1 MQVLCHVS
9 SSPLLLL
16 LLLDVFSPK
25 IQSTGRPTNYIISI
39 IIIIII
45 IIVVVIILLLFFIPQ
60 PIIDPNPAPLPP
72 MFYVNFSFAGIMAKN
87 DSFENDIQL
96 QLGFTVTWWLGLLLS
111 LPWADLK

>member
-45 IIVVVIILLLFFIPQ
+45 IVVVIVLLLFFIPQ

-96 QLGFTVTWWLGLLLS
+96 QLGFTVT
-111 LPWADLK
+111 

>member
-72 MFYVNFSFAGIMAKN
+72 VFYVNFSFAGIMAKN

-96 QLGFTVTWWLGLLLS
+96 QLGFTVT
-111 LPWADLK
+111 

>member
-72 MFYVNFSFAGIMAKN
+72 MFYVNFSFAGIVAKN

-96 QLGFTVTWWLGLLLS
+96 QLGFTVT
-111 LPWADLK
+111 

>member
-1 MQVLCHVS
+1 MQVLYHVS

-16 LLLDVFSPK
+16 LLFDVFSPK
-25 IQSTGRPTNYIISI
+25 IQLTGRPANYIISI

-45 IIVVVIILLLFFIPQ
+45 IVIIILLLFFIPQ

-87 DSFENDIQL
+87 EF
-96 QLGFTVTWWLGLLLS
+96 
-111 LPWADLK
+111 

>member
-45 IIVVVIILLLFFIPQ
+45 IVVVIILLLFFIPQ

-72 MFYVNFSFAGIMAKN
+72 LFYVNFSFAGIMAKN

-96 QLGFTVTWWLGLLLS
+96 QLGFTVT
-111 LPWADLK
+111 

>member
-25 IQSTGRPTNYIISI
+25 FQSTGRPTNYIIS
-39 IIIIII
+39 IIIII

-96 QLGFTVTWWLGLLLS
+96 QLGFTVT
-111 LPWADLK
+111 

>member
-25 IQSTGRPTNYIISI
+25 IQSTGRPTNYIIS

-96 QLGFTVTWWLGLLLS
+96 QLGFTVT
-111 LPWADLK
+111 

>member
-45 IIVVVIILLLFFIPQ
+45 IIIVVVIILLLFFIPQ

-72 MFYVNFSFAGIMAKN
+72 NVLRQFFICRNHGEK
-87 DSFENDIQL
+87 
-96 QLGFTVTWWLGLLLS
+96 
-111 LPWADLK
+111 

>member
-45 IIVVVIILLLFFIPQ
+45 VVVIILLLFFIPQ

-72 MFYVNFSFAGIMAKN
+72 MLYVNFSFAGIMAKN

-96 QLGFTVTWWLGLLLS
+96 QLGFTVT
-111 LPWADLK
+111 

>member
-9 SSPLLLL
+9 PSPLLLL

-25 IQSTGRPTNYIISI
+25 IQSTGRPTNYIISII

-96 QLGFTVTWWLGLLLS
+96 QLGFTVT
-111 LPWADLK
+111 

>member
-45 IIVVVIILLLFFIPQ
+45 IIVVVIILLLFFIPP

-96 QLGFTVTWWLGLLLS
+96 QLGFTVT
-111 LPWADLK
+111 

>member
-39 IIIIII
+39 IIIFI

-87 DSFENDIQL
+87 GRFENDIQL
-96 QLGFTVTWWLGLLLS
+96 QLGFTVT
-111 LPWADLK
+111 

>member
-25 IQSTGRPTNYIISI
+25 IQSTGRPTNYIIS

-87 DSFENDIQL
+87 DRFENDIQL
-96 QLGFTVTWWLGLLLS
+96 QLGFTVT
-111 LPWADLK
+111 

>member
-25 IQSTGRPTNYIISI
+25 IQSTGRPTNYIIS
-39 IIIIII
+39 IIIII

-96 QLGFTVTWWLGLLLS
+96 QLGFTVT
-111 LPWADLK
+111 

>member
-45 IIVVVIILLLFFIPQ
+45 IVVVIILLLFFIPQ
-60 PIIDPNPAPLPP
+60 PIIDPNPAPLAP

-96 QLGFTVTWWLGLLLS
+96 QLGFTVT
-111 LPWADLK
+111 